1 MKTVFLLCWIFSY
14 CTVKEILKWQ
24 GCYTLSSIN
33 EWVLAFFFA
42 CEACKI
48 TDDMIF
54 VLWLEITSKVVV
66 NLVAYVC
73 LFQLHY
79 SANLFELECIANLHI
94 VRICSVLL
102 HVRICTL
109 NLFSLCRISMN
120 MDLKNRILQQLKL
133 CKNIMSLRR
142 TRITILIF
150 PCGTNVDLTV
160 VTLNIVELTILE
172 LSNRACTLVFG
183 WTSMCIHVAYWC
195 QFFSTCIHVA
205 YFLGLC
211 CNFFNLDM
219 ECLDSPHINFLAV
232 QLL

>member
-1 MKTVFLLCWIFSY
+1 MN
-14 CTVKEILKWQ
+14 E
-24 GCYTLSSIN
+24 SS
-33 EWVLAFFFA
+33 LFFA

-79 SANLFELECIANLHI
+79 SANLFELECIANLP
-94 VRICSVLL
+94 VVKICSVLL
-102 HVRICTL
+102 QVRICTL

-160 VTLNIVELTILE
+160 CCDPENGWTDN
-172 LSNRACTLVFG
+172 SRAFWQSMLVFG

-219 ECLDSPHINFLAV
+219 ECSDTPHINFYA
-232 QLL
+232 